1 MAAQE
6 VQQGIAKI
14 YAMDGATMV
23 VLTGA
28 ASITMESASLTHNF
42 DQMLLKGQDGE
53 VETIIASNRH
63 YTCTI
68 TFAPNG
74 ASRAAAITSMANSI
88 AAPIT
93 RVVLSGFQVAAFN
106 GNWNAQP
113 GQTIELG
120 REIAVTSTIPL
131 IAHIKNRPTLTSDTL
146 ISG

>member
-28 ASITMESASLTHNF
+28 ATITMESASLTHNW
-42 DQMLLKGQDGE
+42 DNTAIKGQDGE
-53 VETIIASNRH
+53 TETLIASNRH

-74 ASRAAAITSMANSI
+74 ATRAAAITSMANSI

-93 RVVLSGFQVAAFN
+93 KVVLSSFPIAAFN
-106 GNWNAQP
+106 GDWNAQP
-113 GQTIELG
+113 GQTIEVG
-120 REIAVTSTIPL
+120 REIAATSTLPL
-131 IAHIKNRPTLTSDTL
+131 IAYIKNRSALTAGL